1 MLSSGAQTPSNK
13 PHYRESHSHGGGDDA
28 VPDDDS
34 DGAVPKVHNKAAII
48 VHGSWAWNTGW
59 RAPTP
64 SPSSP
69 PPLRPLHRRD

>member
-1 MLSSGAQTPSNK
+1 MRKHPLTSHTI
-13 PHYRESHSHGGGDDA
+13 ESHSHGGDGGGGDDA

-59 RAPTP
+59 RAPSPTP
-64 SPSSP
+64 SPPLP
-69 PPLRPLHRRD
+69 PTRPLH

>member
-1 MLSSGAQTPSNK
+1 M
-13 PHYRESHSHGGGDDA
+13 
-28 VPDDDS
+28 PDDDS

-64 SPSSP
+64 TPSS
-69 PPLRPLHRRD
+69 PLRPLHRRD